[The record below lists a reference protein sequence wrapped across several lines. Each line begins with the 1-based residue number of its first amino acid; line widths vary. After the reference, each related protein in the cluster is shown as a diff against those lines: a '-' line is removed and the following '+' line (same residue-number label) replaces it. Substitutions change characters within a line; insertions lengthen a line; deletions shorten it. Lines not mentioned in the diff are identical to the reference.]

1 MNLPAFS
8 VRKPVSTL
16 MIFFGVIMVGLMC
29 LSQTPI
35 DLFPE
40 MDIPSITVTTTYEG
54 AAPVDM
60 ESKVAEVLERY
71 LGTVPELKHIT
82 STSREGECVI
92 SLTFEWGS
100 DLDTRAND
108 IRDAVGMAKR
118 ELPDE
123 VDEPR
128 VYKFNI
134 NTFPILVYGVS
145 ARESFPDLEDILKDE
160 VTDPLGRLPGV
171 AAASVRTP
179 LVRQVNVDLDRER
192 LAAYSLTPLDVARTI
207 FRENT
212 NIPGGSVKM
221 GLTDYVVRV
230 PGEFDNVTDMRQ
242 IVLASRNG
250 SIVRLSDLGTVEYG
264 FEEIQQ
270 YITVNG
276 APGAIFLVQKQ
287 SEANTVPV
295 ARAVKARLEEL
306 KKRLPPDIQ
315 IVNIMDQSEDIER
328 TIRDLF
334 RTLIE
339 AAFLATLVVVVFL
352 RRWRASF
359 VVGLTIPFSLVLA
372 LIPIFVFGYTL
383 NMISLFAMTIA
394 VGRVV
399 DDAIVILEVITRHR
413 ESGER
418 PREGAVYG
426 ASEVAMAVIASTL
439 TTVCVFFPVMFVK
452 GITKILF
459 GQFVVV
465 VMATML
471 ASLFSALTL
480 TPMLSATLMRR
491 ERFGEAVAGR
501 FFRFTESAFNR
512 LADAY
517 GRVLVWALGHRK
529 TVVGVAVA
537 LFSASLLLVPLLG
550 TEFMPEE
557 DRAMVSGTLHFPVGT
572 RVEETARAM
581 QEVNKIIEEEIP
593 EAERVALFTRCGTT
607 PGGGMAFGEEGT
619 QIGSFTVKLVPKT
632 QRTRHVSQIG
642 SSLRRRIDA
651 NRGLLRIQKYRIET
665 GDPMSGLILGGEQP
679 LTVNV
684 FGDDVELTDRV
695 AAQIKEIAL
704 ATPGAVDVAVT
715 REKGAPELWVN
726 VDRDKASALGLNV
739 GDVGDVVRASFYG
752 RVASKYRIRGK
763 EYDILVRLKESDRSL
778 TADVAATP
786 IRLPTGQL
794 IRAENVSSAT
804 LELGPMEIQRKDRS
818 RVVNIT
824 GSVYKRSLGEVVA
837 DVESK
842 VKQIDIPRGVE
853 IVMAGQTEQQ
863 RESFGWLIVALFVGM
878 ALVFMVMASQF
889 ESLLDPFVVMFSV
902 PFAFTGSIWA
912 LFLGGCHVGVV
923 VFIGLLFLVGIVV
936 SNAIIL
942 VDYTN
947 VLRARGLPLAEA
959 VPLAGKTR
967 LRPVLMT
974 ALATIFGLAP
984 MAFAKGQSS
993 EVWNPIG
1000 LTVLGGM
1007 LVSTLVTLVFVPT
1020 LYSIFETHVKR
1031 GNNHERG

>member
-8 VRKPVSTL
+8 VGKRITTL

-35 DLFPE
+35 DLFPK
-40 MDIPSITVTTTYEG
+40 MDIPSISVTTTYEG
-54 AAPVDM
+54 AAPVDV

-71 LGTVPELKHIT
+71 LSTVPELKHIV
-82 STSREGECVI
+82 SSSREGMCVI
-92 SLTFEWGS
+92 TLTFEWGT

-134 NTFPILVYGVS
+134 NSFPIVVYGVS
-145 ARESFPDLEDILKDE
+145 ARESYPDLEDILQDE
-160 VTDPLGRLPGV
+160 VADPLARVPGV

-179 LVRQVNVDLDRER
+179 LVRQVNVDVDRER
-192 LAAYSLTPLDVARTI
+192 LAAHGLTPLDVARTI

-212 NIPGGSVKM
+212 NTPGGSVKM
-221 GLTDYVVRV
+221 GLTDYLVRV
-230 PGEFDNVTDMRQ
+230 PGEFDNVADMRQ

-250 SIVRLSDLGTVEYG
+250 SIVRLSDVGTVEQG
-264 FEEIQQ
+264 FEEVQQ

-276 APGAIFLVQKQ
+276 NPGAIFFVQKQ

-306 KKRLPPDIQ
+306 KKRLPADIQ

-339 AAFLATLVVVVFL
+339 AALLATLVVVVFL

-359 VVGLTIPFSLVLA
+359 VVGLTIPFSLILA
-372 LIPIFVFGYTL
+372 LIPIYVFGYTL

-418 PREGAVYG
+418 PREGAIYG

-439 TTVCVFFPVMFVK
+439 TTVCVFFPVMFIQ

-465 VMATML
+465 VTATML

-480 TPMLSATLMRR
+480 TPMLSATLMKR

-501 FFRFTESAFNR
+501 FFRFTEAAFNQ
-512 LADAY
+512 LAEAY
-517 GRVLVWALGHRK
+517 GRVLIWALGHRK
-529 TVVGVAVA
+529 TVVGLAVA
-537 LFSASLLLVPLLG
+537 FFAGSMLLVPLLG
-550 TEFMPEE
+550 TEFFPEE
-557 DRAMVSGTLHFPVGT
+557 DRAMVSGTVHFPVGT

-581 QEVNKIIEEEIP
+581 QEVARMIQAEIP
-593 EAERVALFTRCGTT
+593 AAEQIALYTRCGTT
-607 PGGGMAFGEEGT
+607 PGGGMSFGEEGS
-619 QIGSFTVKLVPKT
+619 QVGSFTVKLVPKT
-632 QRTRHVSQIG
+632 QRSRPVSEIATA
-642 SSLRRRIDA
+642 LRRRIDA
-651 NRGLLRIQKYRIET
+651 NRGLLGIEKFRIET
-665 GDPMSGLILGGEQP
+665 GDPLSGIMLGGEQP

-684 FGDDVELTDRV
+684 LGDDMEVTDRV
-695 AAQIKEIAL
+695 AAQVKEIAL
-704 ATPGAVDVAVT
+704 ATPGTVDIAVT

-739 GDVGDVVRASFYG
+739 ADVGDMVRASFYG

-763 EYDILVRLKESDRSL
+763 EYDILVRLREGDRSL

-786 IRLPTGQL
+786 VRLPSGQL
-794 IRAENVSSAT
+794 IRAENVAKTS
-804 LELGPMEIQRKDRS
+804 LERGPVEIQRKDRS
-818 RVVNIT
+818 RVVNVT
-824 GSVYKRSLGEVVA
+824 GSVYRRSLGEVVA

-842 VKQIDIPRGVE
+842 IKTLDMPRGVE

-863 RESFGWLIVALFVGM
+863 RESFGWLIVALIIGM

-912 LFLGGCHVGVV
+912 LFLGGFHVGVV

-936 SNAIIL
+936 SNAIVL

-984 MAFAKGQSS
+984 MAFGKGQAS

-1000 LTVLGGM
+1000 LTVMGGM